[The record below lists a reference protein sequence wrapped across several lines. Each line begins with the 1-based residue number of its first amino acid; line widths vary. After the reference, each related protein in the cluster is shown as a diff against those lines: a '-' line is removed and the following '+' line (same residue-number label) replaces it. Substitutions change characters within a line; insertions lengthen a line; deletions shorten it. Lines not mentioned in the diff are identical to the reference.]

1 LGLGYHEVNN
11 MAAASHRWLGMASLF
26 FVVFAGC
33 GHKGIGIPVPGQP
46 KVITPTPAVRAPVAA
61 PVVKEDAPPAEA
73 VEKKAETPAG
83 LPAEKVP
90 AGEGALPAAKSA
102 ASESSPAV
110 AIGEPPAAEGEPAA
124 KAPPIGEALYADSF
138 ADVKG
143 SVKRHVEGKTVQE
156 VPGNT
161 RTVYMFRGMPEE
173 GALVLQV
180 LEDMKTS
187 GPDEKPGVL
196 ALSWQ
201 EVPGKLPYCGFVYVG
216 RAAAAE
222 RLTLPPVQTAK
233 SAADLKDLRISFR
246 YRAVNVKAAEKGD
259 AAEGAKATEPVKVTM
274 GWRFE
279 PMLADSYKKRLD
291 FGKITAT
298 DEWGTVDVCLKDG
311 TNMEAFLRMLADEHP
326 TAFKIVWAQGDSI
339 ANYHA
344 GDTLLIDDIVV
355 KSVPAK

>member
-1 LGLGYHEVNN
+1 MV
-11 MAAASHRWLGMASLF
+11 AASHRWLGMASLLLI
-26 FVVFAGC
+26 VYAGC
-33 GHKGIGIPVPGQP
+33 GPKGIGIPVPGQP
-46 KVITPTPAVRAPVAA
+46 KVITPTPAVRAPVSA
-61 PVVKEDAPPAEA
+61 PVVKEAPPAEA
-73 VEKKAETPAG
+73 ATEETVGAPAA
-83 LPAEKVP
+83 LPAEKSP
-90 AGEGALPAAKSA
+90 AGEAALPAAKSLP
-102 ASESSPAV
+102 SESSPV
-110 AIGEPPAAEGEPAA
+110 AAEA
-124 KAPPIGEALYADSF
+124 KKEDPLPGGDGKEQTLYADSF

-143 SVKRHVEGKTVQE
+143 SVKRHVEGKIVQE

-161 RTVYMFRGMPEE
+161 RMVFMFRGMPEE

-180 LEDMKTS
+180 LEDEKTS

-201 EVPGKLPYCGFVYVG
+201 EVPGKLPYCGFVYLG
-216 RAAAAE
+216 RGAAEE

-233 SAADLKDLRISFR
+233 SAADLKDIRISFR
-246 YRAVNVKAAEKGD
+246 YRAVNVKAAKKGD
-259 AAEGAKATEPVKVTM
+259 AENAKPAEPVKLTV

-279 PMLADSYKKRLD
+279 PVLADSFKKRLD
-291 FGKITAT
+291 FGKFTAT
-298 DEWGTVDVCLKDG
+298 DQWGTVDVGLKDG

-355 KSVPAK
+355 KSGPAK

>member
-1 LGLGYHEVNN
+1 MV
-11 MAAASHRWLGMASLF
+11 AASRRWLGIASLL
-26 FVVFAGC
+26 VIVCVGC
-33 GHKGIGIPVPGQP
+33 GPKGIGIPVPGRAR
-46 KVITPTPAVRAPVAA
+46 VVMTPPPTTAPATR
-61 PVVKEDAPPAEA
+61 VVKEEAPPAEA
-73 VEKKAETPAG
+73 AAEEGVGAPAG
-83 LPAEKVP
+83 LPAEKLP
-90 AGEGALPAAKSA
+90 AGEAALPAEKSLPG
-102 ASESSPAV
+102 ESSPA
-110 AIGEPPAAEGEPAA
+110 AAEEKKEDAQPSPLPGGEG
-124 KAPPIGEALYADSF
+124 KEQTLYADSF

-201 EVPGKLPYCGFVYVG
+201 EVPGKLPFSGFVYLG
-216 RAAAAE
+216 RAAATE
-222 RLTLPPVQTAK
+222 RMTLPPVQTAK
-233 SAADLKDLRISFR
+233 SAADLKDIHISFR
-246 YRAVNVKAAEKGD
+246 YRAVNLKAAEKGD
-259 AAEGAKATEPVKVTM
+259 SGANAKAAEPLKLPIS
-274 GWRFE
+274 WRFE
-279 PMLADSYKKRLD
+279 PALADSYKKRLD
-291 FGKITAT
+291 FGKFTAT

-311 TNMEAFLRMLADEHP
+311 TNMEEFLRTLADEHP
-326 TAFKIVWAQGDSI
+326 TAFKIVWTQGDAI

-355 KSVPAK
+355 KSGPAK